1 MAESTVVRVKRDGI
15 ITRSS
20 LGAAF
25 TYVHAYEPGDLAIT
39 VPNHTVNLFLD
50 RGEIG
55 TTPSIRKGDD
65 QPMTLVWSC
74 YLRDIAD
81 LGATKT
87 YTTPLDLSWR
97 FASNY
102 ATTNWASTLGSSS
115 DVQTETIAW
124 TVDGSAFGEADKTMS
139 FPYCFTTANVSE
151 GDPNMVAIAA
161 TSYSLIPT
169 VA

>member
-15 ITRSS
+15 ITRSDS
-20 LGAAF
+20 GAAH
-25 TYVHAYEPGDLAIT
+25 TYVHAYEPGDFAFN

-55 TTPSIRKGDD
+55 STPSIRKGDD
-65 QPMTLVWSC
+65 QPMTLTFSC

-87 YTTPLDLSWR
+87 YTTPLDLSYR
-97 FASNY
+97 FASGY
-102 ATTNWASTLGSSS
+102 AATNWVSTLGSAS
-115 DVQTETIAW
+115 DVPTETIQW
-124 TVDGSAFGEADKTMS
+124 TCDGSFCGEADKTLS
-139 FPYCFTTANVSE
+139 FAYCFTTANGTE
-151 GDPNMVAIAA
+151 GDPTSVSISA
-161 TSYSLIPT
+161 TSYALIPT